1 MSNSKPPVF
10 DEFYAAAN
18 SYCSFYMREQRC
30 RRSMPNNVRLYAGK
44 VFGSHAENMVAVRV
58 PTNTGNVYVLRGTIE
73 KGDFRKVRDFYRAN
87 HKELSNFYLI
97 SGGGNVDEA
106 IQVGRLLKGRQRTR
120 GPDTCLPCA
129 SSSARASCKRVKAK
143 ESQCG
148 CPCLDALGL

>member
-58 PTNTGNVYVLRGTIE
+58 PTNTGNVYVRLAARN
-73 KGDFRKVRDFYRAN
+73 DRK
-87 HKELSNFYLI
+87 
-97 SGGGNVDEA
+97 
-106 IQVGRLLKGRQRTR
+106 GRLPQG
-120 GPDTCLPCA
+120 
-129 SSSARASCKRVKAK
+129 AR
-143 ESQCG
+143 
-148 CPCLDALGL
+148 LL